1 MIPFP
6 FNEEDKIIFTISLGS
21 FEFSLYW
28 YALAYVVGILAWWR
42 IAAIALKNNNLWPGN
57 TSPLK
62 PVKLEDLVTYLVLGI
77 IFGGRLG
84 FIFFYQP
91 LYYFQNPLE
100 ALFVWRGG
108 MSFHGG
114 LIGVALAGFLFFQR
128 NSVSIRSGADL
139 LALGSPVGL
148 FLGRIANFIGDEL
161 WGRTT
166 DVPWGFIVTSPE
178 ASTVCEELISP
189 CVRHPSQIYEA
200 ILEGLILFFLM
211 IYLAFRKKVLRF
223 PGFLAGVFFIGY
235 GLARCFVELFRQPD
249 AQFQSQN
256 NPLGF
261 FIQVGE
267 FGLTMGQILSIP
279 MVIIGFVLCL
289 TSWRNKTV

>member
-6 FNEEDKIIFTISLGS
+6 EGISPDIFTISIGNLK
-21 FEFSLYW
+21 FTLYW
-28 YALAYVVGILAWWR
+28 YALAYVVGILAWWQ
-42 IAAIALKNNNLWPGN
+42 IAAIALKKSALWPRN
-57 TSPLK
+57 TP
-62 PVKLEDLVTYLVLGI
+62 PMQVAKLEDLVTYLVLGI
-77 IFGGRLG
+77 IIGGRLG
-84 FIFFYQP
+84 YVIFYKP
-91 LYYFQNPLE
+91 AYFLTNPVE
-100 ALFVWRGG
+100 ILFVWQGG

-114 LIGVALAGFLFFQR
+114 LFGVALAGFLFFTR
-128 NSVSIRSGADL
+128 NSVAIRSGADL

-148 FLGRIANFIGDEL
+148 FLGRIANFINDEL

-166 DVPWGFIVTSPE
+166 DVPWGFIVTSRE
-178 ASTVCEELISP
+178 ASIVCGELISP
-189 CVRHPSQIYEA
+189 CVRHPSQLYEA

-211 IYLAFRKKVLRF
+211 IYLAFKKEILKF

-249 AQFQSQN
+249 AQFQSQS

-261 FIQVGE
+261 FIQIGE

-279 MVIIGFVLCL
+279 MLIIGFVLCFV
-289 TSWRNKTV
+289 SWRNKTI

>member
-6 FNEEDKIIFTISLGS
+6 EGISPDIFTISIGN
-21 FEFSLYW
+21 FKFTLYW
-28 YALAYVVGILAWWR
+28 YALAYVVGILAWWQ
-42 IAAIALKNNNLWPGN
+42 IAAIALKKSAIWPGN
-57 TSPLK
+57 TP
-62 PVKLEDLVTYLVLGI
+62 PMQVAKLEDLVSYLVLGI
-77 IFGGRLG
+77 IIGGRLG
-84 FIFFYQP
+84 YVIFYKP
-91 LYYFQNPLE
+91 AYFLTNPVE
-100 ALFVWRGG
+100 ILFVWQGG

-114 LIGVALAGFLFFQR
+114 LFGVALAGFLFFTR
-128 NSVSIRSGADL
+128 NSVAIRSGADL

-148 FLGRIANFIGDEL
+148 FLGRIANFINDEL

-166 DVPWGFIVTSPE
+166 DVPWGFIVTSRE
-178 ASTVCEELISP
+178 ASIVCGELISP
-189 CVRHPSQIYEA
+189 CVRHPSQLYEA

-211 IYLAFRKKVLRF
+211 IYLAFKKEVLKT

-235 GLARCFVELFRQPD
+235 GLARCLVELFRQPD
-249 AQFQSQN
+249 AQFQSQS

-261 FIQVGE
+261 FFQIGE

-279 MVIIGFVLCL
+279 MVIIGFVLCF

>member
-6 FNEEDKIIFTISLGS
+6 EGISPDIFTISVGN
-21 FEFSLYW
+21 FKFTLYW
-28 YALAYVVGILAWWR
+28 YALAYVVGILAWWQ
-42 IAAIALKNNNLWPGN
+42 IAAIAVKKTTLWPEN
-57 TSPLK
+57 TP
-62 PVKLEDLVTYLVLGI
+62 PMQVAKLEDLVTYLVLGI
-77 IFGGRLG
+77 IIGGRLG
-84 FIFFYQP
+84 YVIFYKP
-91 LYYFQNPLE
+91 AYFLANPVE
-100 ALFVWRGG
+100 IMFVWQGG

-114 LIGVALAGFLFFQR
+114 LFGVALAGFLFFTR
-128 NSVSIRSGADL
+128 NSIAIRSGADL

-148 FLGRIANFIGDEL
+148 FLGRVANFINDEL

-178 ASTVCEELISP
+178 ASSVCEKLISP

-211 IYLAFRKKVLRF
+211 IYLAFRRKVLRF
-223 PGFLAGVFFIGY
+223 PGFLAGVFFIVY

-249 AQFQSQN
+249 AQFQSQS

-261 FIQVGE
+261 FIQMGE
-267 FGLTMGQILSIP
+267 FGLTMGQTLSIP
-279 MVIIGFVLCL
+279 MVIIGFVLCF
-289 TSWRNKTV
+289 TSWRNKTA

>member
-6 FNEEDKIIFTISLGS
+6 EGISPDIFTISLGS
-21 FEFSLYW
+21 FRFTLYW

-42 IAAIALKNNNLWPGN
+42 IAAIALGKNAFWPDN
-57 TSPLK
+57 IP
-62 PVKLEDLVTYLVLGI
+62 PMQVAKLEDLVTYLVLGI
-77 IFGGRLG
+77 IIGGRLG
-84 FIFFYQP
+84 YVIFYKP
-91 LYYFQNPLE
+91 AYFLNNSIE
-100 ALFVWRGG
+100 IMFVWQGG

-114 LIGVALAGFLFFQR
+114 LFGVAVAGFLFFQR
-128 NSVSIRSGADL
+128 NSIAIRSGADL

-148 FLGRIANFIGDEL
+148 FLGRIANFVNDEL

-178 ASTVCEELISP
+178 ASSVCEELIKP

-200 ILEGLILFFLM
+200 ILEGLILFLIM
-211 IYLAFRKKVLRF
+211 LYLAFRKKALQF
-223 PGFLAGVFFIGY
+223 PGRLAGVFFIGY
-235 GLARCFVELFRQPD
+235 GSARCFVELFRQPD
-249 AQFQSQN
+249 AQFQSLN

-261 FIQVGE
+261 FIQMGE

-279 MVIIGFVLCL
+279 MIIIGFILYF
-289 TSWRNKTV
+289 TSGRCKAV

>member
-6 FNEEDKIIFTISLGS
+6 EGISPDIFTIYVGN
-21 FEFSLYW
+21 FKFTLYW
-28 YALAYVVGILAWWR
+28 YALAYVVGILAWWQ
-42 IAAIALKNNNLWPGN
+42 IAAIAVKKTTLWPEN
-57 TSPLK
+57 TP
-62 PVKLEDLVTYLVLGI
+62 PMQVAKLEDLVTYLVLGI
-77 IFGGRLG
+77 IIGGRLG
-84 FIFFYQP
+84 YVIFYKP
-91 LYYFQNPLE
+91 AYFLANPVE
-100 ALFVWRGG
+100 IMFVWQGG

-114 LIGVALAGFLFFQR
+114 LFGVALAGFLFFTR
-128 NSVSIRSGADL
+128 NSIAIRSGADL

-148 FLGRIANFIGDEL
+148 FLGRVANFINDEL

-178 ASTVCEELISP
+178 ASSVCEKLTSP

-211 IYLAFRKKVLRF
+211 IYLASIKEVLKYT
-223 PGFLAGVFFIGY
+223 GYLDGVFFIGN

-261 FIQVGE
+261 FIQMGE

-279 MVIIGFVLCL
+279 MIFIGFVLCF
-289 TSWRNKTV
+289 TSWRNKTA